1 MKSRFLIIIL
11 NFFYF
16 SNLHAEIFKAN
27 LQCDIELNGKFLAT
41 KTFPLDSTKPDG
53 YLDYFDK
60 NIVEFHESIPM
71 DSTNNRWT
79 IIFYH
84 IDRFSGTGQVVVSNE
99 INAKQLLQHINS
111 EKKLKGI
118 YKRNRHYRLKQGLD
132 QKLRG
137 TAICTSAK
145 KSF

>member
-60 NIVEFHESIPM
+60 NIVQFELF
-71 DSTNNRWT
+71 
-79 IIFYH
+79 FL
-84 IDRFSGTGQVVVSNE
+84 ID
-99 INAKQLLQHINS
+99 
-111 EKKLKGI
+111 
-118 YKRNRHYRLKQGLD
+118 
-132 QKLRG
+132 
-137 TAICTSAK
+137 
-145 KSF
+145 